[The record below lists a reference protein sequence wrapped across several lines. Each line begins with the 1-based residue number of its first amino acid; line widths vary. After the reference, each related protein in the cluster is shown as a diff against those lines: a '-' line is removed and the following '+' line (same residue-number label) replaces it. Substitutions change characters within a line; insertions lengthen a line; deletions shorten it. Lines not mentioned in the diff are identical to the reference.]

1 MRSDG
6 MCVYQNST
14 PCVGGYALR
23 APIYWPEIPPW
34 TIRVRVGVHNARPAP
49 KNGTVTRLYDDLDIY
64 DVTYQRENWTQ
75 LFYVGWGQTTN
86 RIVEVLGSNTPGVT
100 NMSKLF
106 EGQQILAKVN
116 NLDTSGATSL
126 DYAFYECRALTELGS
141 LDTSNLTS
149 MESMFLECQTLVDVP
164 LFDTSH
170 VTSMAAAFQD
180 CYGIQYLPAFNT
192 SSVISMMNM
201 CYGCTSLKEVPAFSV
216 ASLNN
221 VAYAFSGCTA
231 VEHGSLGFYQRAS
244 SKSPAPTYYS
254 QAFRNCGSG
263 TASGAAELA
272 QIPSSWK

>member
-23 APIYWPEIPPW
+23 TPIYWPEIPPW

-64 DVTYQRENWTQ
+64 DVTYQRADWTQ
-75 LFYVGWGQTTN
+75 MFYVGWGNSAN
-86 RIVEVLGSNTPGVT
+86 RIVEVLGSNTPRVT
-100 NMSKLF
+100 NMTKLF
-106 EGQQILAKVN
+106 EAQQLLEKVN

-126 DYAFYECRALTELGS
+126 DYAFYECRALTELGYM
-141 LDTSNLTS
+141 DTSNVTS
-149 MESMFLECQTLVDVP
+149 MVSTFLECQTLVDVP

-170 VTSMAAAFQD
+170 VTSMAGAFLD
-180 CYGIQYLPAFNT
+180 CYSIQYLPAFDT
-192 SSVISMMNM
+192 SSVISMQNM
-201 CYGCTSLKEVPAFSV
+201 CSSCTSLKEVPAFSV

-221 VAYAFSGCTA
+221 VASAFSGCTA
-231 VEHGSLGFYQRAS
+231 VEHGSLDFYQRAS

-254 QAFRNCGSG
+254 LAFRNCGSG